1 MMGLRRIL
9 TGSYNEVMQ
18 TEPHIQPQ
26 HLPVSLPIL
35 CIVGPTG
42 AGKTHLAMSLAEHA
56 QSIGM
61 KIELIS
67 MDSALVYRGLDIGS
81 AKPTKAER
89 AAVIHH
95 LIDILEPTEVYSAA
109 KFAND
114 AKRLCQEIRLRG
126 NIPVVV
132 GGTMLYWRAWA
143 HGLSSLPPA
152 NPHIR
157 TRLDEQGKT
166 LGWPAMHMQLM
177 KVDPITASRLMP
189 NDSQRVQRA
198 LEVYEITGTPMSTL
212 LADSPS
218 EDGREGSAI
227 PDWINLVSLEPSD
240 RARLHANLEKRFDE
254 MLNGG
259 LIAEVEKLR
268 ANCALHPD
276 LPAIRSVGYRQ
287 VWEYLDGQSNWDQM
301 RYKALAATRQLG
313 KRQLTWLR
321 AIAGRN
327 TFDPF
332 NPSGLALA
340 LEYCKQHLA

>member
-1 MMGLRRIL
+1 
-9 TGSYNEVMQ
+9 MQ
-18 TEPHIQPQ
+18 TEPYIQPMQ
-26 HLPVSLPIL
+26 SPEPFSTI

-56 QSIGM
+56 KSIGLN
-61 KIELIS
+61 IELIS

-81 AKPTKAER
+81 AKPTKEEQ
-89 AAVIHH
+89 AAVVHH

-109 KFAND
+109 RFAKD
-114 AKRLCQEIRLRG
+114 AKRLCEEIRSRG

-152 NPHIR
+152 NPEIR
-157 TRLDEQGKT
+157 IRLEEQAKAI
-166 LGWPAMHMQLM
+166 GWPAMHTHLSQ
-177 KVDPITASRLMP
+177 VDPVTAARLMP

-198 LEVYEITGTPMSTL
+198 LEVLEITGKPMSTL
-212 LADSPS
+212 LAESPS

-227 PDWINLVSLEPSD
+227 PPWINLVSLEPSD
-240 RARLHANLEKRFDE
+240 RKRLHLNLEKRFDE
-254 MLNGG
+254 MLSGG
-259 LIAEVEKLR
+259 LMEEVETLR
-268 ANCALHPD
+268 KNTALHAD

-287 VWEYLDGQSNWDQM
+287 VWEYLDGQIDWEQM

-321 AIAGRN
+321 AIAGRK

-332 NPSGLALA
+332 NPSELKAALD
-340 LEYCKQHLA
+340 YCKANLK

>member
-1 MMGLRRIL
+1 
-9 TGSYNEVMQ
+9 MQ
-18 TEPHIQPQ
+18 TEPYIQPMQ
-26 HLPVSLPIL
+26 SSGPFSTI

-56 QSIGM
+56 KTIGLC
-61 KIELIS
+61 IELIS

-81 AKPTKAER
+81 AKPTKAEQ
-89 AAVIHH
+89 ATVVHH

-109 KFAND
+109 RFAKD
-114 AKRLCQEIRLRG
+114 AKRLCEEIRNRG

-143 HGLSSLPPA
+143 HGLSTLPPA
-152 NPHIR
+152 DPEIR
-157 TRLDEQGKT
+157 VRLEEQAKVI
-166 LGWPAMHMQLM
+166 GWPAMHTQLAQ
-177 KVDPITASRLMP
+177 VDPITAARLMP

-198 LEVYEITGTPMSTL
+198 LEVFKITGKPMSAL
-212 LADSPS
+212 LAESPS

-227 PDWINLVSLEPSD
+227 PPWINLVSLEPSD
-240 RARLHANLEKRFDE
+240 RARLHLNLEKRFDE
-254 MLNGG
+254 MLSGG
-259 LIAEVEKLR
+259 LLEEVEALR
-268 ANCALHPD
+268 KNTALHAD

-287 VWEYLDGQSNWDQM
+287 VWEYLDGQIDAEQM

-332 NPSGLALA
+332 NPNELKAALD
-340 LEYCKQHLA
+340 YCKLNLK

>member
-1 MMGLRRIL
+1 
-9 TGSYNEVMQ
+9 MQ
-18 TEPHIQPQ
+18 TEPYIQPMQ
-26 HLPVSLPIL
+26 SPEPFSTI

-56 QSIGM
+56 KSIGLN
-61 KIELIS
+61 IELIS

-81 AKPTKAER
+81 AKPTKAEQ
-89 AAVIHH
+89 AAVVHH

-109 KFAND
+109 RFAKD
-114 AKRLCQEIRLRG
+114 AKRLCEEIRGRG

-152 NPHIR
+152 NPEIR
-157 TRLDEQGKT
+157 ARLEEQAKEI
-166 LGWPAMHMQLM
+166 GWPAMHTQLSQ
-177 KVDPITASRLMP
+177 VDPMTAARLMP

-198 LEVYEITGTPMSTL
+198 LEVFEITGKPMSTL
-212 LADSPS
+212 LAESPS

-227 PDWINLVSLEPSD
+227 PPWINLVSLEPSD
-240 RARLHANLEKRFDE
+240 RARLHLNLEKRFDE
-254 MLNGG
+254 MLSGG
-259 LIAEVEKLR
+259 LMEEVEALR
-268 ANCALHPD
+268 KNTALHAD

-287 VWEYLDGQSNWDQM
+287 VWEYLDGQIDLAQM

-321 AIAGRN
+321 AIAGRK

-332 NPSGLALA
+332 NPTELKAALD
-340 LEYCKQHLA
+340 YCKENLK

>member
-1 MMGLRRIL
+1 
-9 TGSYNEVMQ
+9 MQ
-18 TEPHIQPQ
+18 TEPYIQPQ
-26 HLPVSLPIL
+26 HSPVNAPIL

-42 AGKTHLAMSLAEHA
+42 AGKTHLAMSLADYA
-56 QSIGM
+56 KSIGRT
-61 KIELIS
+61 IELIS

-81 AKPTKAER
+81 AKPTNAER
-89 AAVIHH
+89 AAVTHH
-95 LIDILEPTEVYSAA
+95 LVDILEPTEVYSAA

-114 AKRLCQEIRLRG
+114 AKHLCEEIRARG

-152 NPHIR
+152 DAEIR
-157 TRLDEQGKT
+157 ARLDKQGKA
-166 LGWPAMHMQLM
+166 LGWPAMHAELM
-177 KVDPITASRLMP
+177 KVDPITAARLMP

-198 LEVYEITGTPMSTL
+198 LEVYEITGKPMSIL
-212 LADSPS
+212 LADAPS

-227 PDWINLVSLEPSD
+227 PAWINLVSLEPSD

-254 MLNGG
+254 MLSRGFMT
-259 LIAEVEKLR
+259 EVEKLR
-268 ANCALHPD
+268 ANPALHPD

-287 VWEYLDGQSNWDQM
+287 AWEYLDGQVDWDEM

-332 NPSGLALA
+332 NPDGLKAA
-340 LEYCKQHLA
+340 LEYCKQSFK

>member
-1 MMGLRRIL
+1 
-9 TGSYNEVMQ
+9 
-18 TEPHIQPQ
+18 
-26 HLPVSLPIL
+26 
-35 CIVGPTG
+35 
-42 AGKTHLAMSLAEHA
+42 MSLAEYA
-56 QSIGM
+56 KSIGLA
-61 KIELIS
+61 IELIS

-81 AKPTKAER
+81 AKPTKTEQ

-95 LIDILEPTEVYSAA
+95 LIDIIDPTEVYSAA
-109 KFAND
+109 RFAKD
-114 AKRLCQEIRLRG
+114 ANRLCDEIRERG

-152 NPHIR
+152 NPEIR
-157 TRLDEQGKT
+157 ARLDEEGKT
-166 LGWPAMHMQLM
+166 IGWPAMHDKLAT
-177 KVDPITASRLMP
+177 VDPNTAARLKP

-198 LEVYEITGTPMSTL
+198 LEVFEITGKPMSEL

-227 PDWINLVSLEPSD
+227 PSWIDLVSLEPSD
-240 RARLHANLEKRFDE
+240 RKRLHLNLEKRFDE
-254 MLNGG
+254 MLTAGF
-259 LIAEVEKLR
+259 IDEVK
-268 ANCALHPD
+268 ALHANPGLHAD

-287 VWEYLDGQSNWDQM
+287 AWEFLNGEINAEQM

-321 AIAGRN
+321 AIEGRK

-332 NPSGLALA
+332 NAEEMKA
-340 LEYCKQHLA
+340 AVDYCKKNLKN

>member
-1 MMGLRRIL
+1 
-9 TGSYNEVMQ
+9 MQ
-18 TEPHIQPQ
+18 TEPYIQPMQ
-26 HLPVSLPIL
+26 SSGPFSTI

-56 QSIGM
+56 KTIGLC
-61 KIELIS
+61 IELIS

-81 AKPTKAER
+81 AKPTKAEQ
-89 AAVIHH
+89 ATVVHH

-109 KFAND
+109 RFAKD
-114 AKRLCQEIRLRG
+114 AKRLCEEIRNRG

-143 HGLSSLPPA
+143 HGLSTLPPA
-152 NPHIR
+152 DPEIR
-157 TRLDEQGKT
+157 VRLEEQAKVI
-166 LGWPAMHMQLM
+166 GWPAMHTQLAQ
-177 KVDPITASRLMP
+177 VDPITAARLMP

-198 LEVYEITGTPMSTL
+198 LEVFKITGKPMSAL
-212 LADSPS
+212 LAESPS

-227 PDWINLVSLEPSD
+227 PPWINLVSLEPSD
-240 RARLHANLEKRFDE
+240 RARLHLNLEKRFDE
-254 MLNGG
+254 MLSSG
-259 LIAEVEKLR
+259 LLEEVEALR
-268 ANCALHPD
+268 KNTALHAD

-287 VWEYLDGQSNWDQM
+287 VWEYLDGQIDAEQM

-332 NPSGLALA
+332 NPNELKAALD
-340 LEYCKQHLA
+340 YCKLNLK

>member
-1 MMGLRRIL
+1 
-9 TGSYNEVMQ
+9 MQ
-18 TEPHIQPQ
+18 TEPYIQPK
-26 HLPVSLPIL
+26 HAPDEVPTL

-56 QSIGM
+56 KSIGLM
-61 KIELIS
+61 IELIS

-81 AKPTKAER
+81 AKPTQSEQ

-95 LIDILEPTEVYSAA
+95 LIDIIDPTEAYSAA
-109 KFAND
+109 RFAND
-114 AKRLCQEIRLRG
+114 AKRLCTEIRARG

-152 NPHIR
+152 NPEIR
-157 TRLDEQGKT
+157 ARLDEEGKAI
-166 LGWPAMHMQLM
+166 GWPAMHEKLTQL
-177 KVDPITASRLMP
+177 DPKTAARLKP

-198 LEVYEITGTPMSTL
+198 LEVYEITGKPMSEL

-227 PDWINLVSLEPSD
+227 PPWINLVSLEPSD
-240 RARLHANLEKRFDE
+240 RKRLHLNLEKRFDE
-254 MLNGG
+254 MLAAGFMDEVKALRTNNG
-259 LIAEVEKLR
+259 
-268 ANCALHPD
+268 LHAD

-287 VWEYLDGQSNWDQM
+287 AWEFLNGEIDAEEM

-321 AIAGRN
+321 AIEGRKI
-327 TFDPF
+327 FDPF
-332 NPSGLALA
+332 NPEELKAALD
-340 LEYCKQHLA
+340 YCKSNLIETSR

>member
-1 MMGLRRIL
+1 
-9 TGSYNEVMQ
+9 MQ
-18 TEPHIQPQ
+18 TEPHIQPMQ
-26 HLPVSLPIL
+26 PSKQDPIL

-56 QSIGM
+56 QSIGQT
-61 KIELIS
+61 IELIS

-81 AKPTKAER
+81 AKPSKVER

-109 KFAND
+109 RFAND
-114 AKRLCQEIRLRG
+114 AKKLCKEIRERG

-143 HGLSSLPPA
+143 YGLSSLPPA
-152 NPHIR
+152 NPEIR
-157 TRLDEQGKT
+157 ARLDEEGKT
-166 LGWPAMHMQLM
+166 VGWPAMHQKLAQI
-177 KVDPITASRLMP
+177 DPKTAQRLEP

-198 LEVYEITGTPMSTL
+198 LEVFEITGKPMSDL
-212 LADSPS
+212 LAQSPS
-218 EDGREGSAI
+218 EDGREGSTI
-227 PDWINLVSLEPSD
+227 PDWINLVSLEPAD
-240 RARLHANLEKRFDE
+240 RKRLHQNLEKRFDE
-254 MLNGG
+254 MLAAGF
-259 LIAEVEKLR
+259 LDEVKVLR
-268 ANCALHPD
+268 TNPELHAD

-287 VWEYLDGQSNWDQM
+287 AWEYLNGEIDLEQM

-321 AIAGRN
+321 AITGRK

-332 NPSGLALA
+332 NPHEMKAA
-340 LEYCKQHLA
+340 IEYCKNSL

>member
-1 MMGLRRIL
+1 MP
-9 TGSYNEVMQ
+9 
-18 TEPHIQPQ
+18 TEPYIQPM
-26 HLPVSLPIL
+26 HAPDEVSTL

-56 QSIGM
+56 KSIGLT
-61 KIELIS
+61 IELIS

-81 AKPTKAER
+81 AKPTKSEQ

-95 LIDILEPTEVYSAA
+95 LIDIIDPTEVYSAA
-109 KFAND
+109 RFAND
-114 AKRLCQEIRLRG
+114 AKRLCTEIRARG

-152 NPHIR
+152 NPEIR
-157 TRLDEQGKT
+157 ARLDEEGKAI
-166 LGWPAMHMQLM
+166 GWPAMHDKLA
-177 KVDPITASRLMP
+177 KVDPKTAARLKP

-198 LEVYEITGTPMSTL
+198 LEVYEITGKPMSIL

-227 PDWINLVSLEPSD
+227 PSWIKLVSLEPSD
-240 RARLHANLEKRFDE
+240 RKRLHLNLEKRFDE
-254 MLNGG
+254 MLAAGFMDEVKALRTNTG
-259 LIAEVEKLR
+259 LHA
-268 ANCALHPD
+268 D

-287 VWEYLDGQSNWDQM
+287 AWEFLNGEIDAEEM

-321 AIAGRN
+321 AIDGRS

-332 NPSGLALA
+332 NPEELKAALD
-340 LEYCKQHLA
+340 YCKSNLIQK

>member
-1 MMGLRRIL
+1 
-9 TGSYNEVMQ
+9 MQ
-18 TEPHIQPQ
+18 TESNIQPP
-26 HLPVSLPIL
+26 HLSASDPIL

-56 QSIGM
+56 QSLGIT
-61 KIELIS
+61 IELIS

-81 AKPTKAER
+81 AKPTQAER
-89 AAVIHH
+89 ATVIHH
-95 LIDILEPTEVYSAA
+95 LIDILDPIEVYSAA

-114 AKRLCQEIRLRG
+114 AKQLCEKIRERG

-143 HGLSSLPPA
+143 HGLSFLPPA
-152 NPHIR
+152 DAAIR
-157 TRLDEQGKT
+157 ARLDAQGKVI
-166 LGWPAMHMQLM
+166 GWPAMHTELM
-177 KVDPITASRLMP
+177 KIDPITAARLMP

-198 LEVYEITGTPMSTL
+198 IEVYEITGKPMSTL

-218 EDGREGSAI
+218 ADGREGSAI
-227 PDWINLVSLEPSD
+227 PEWINLVSLEPSD

-254 MLNGG
+254 MLSGG
-259 LIAEVEKLR
+259 LISEVEKLR
-268 ANCALHPD
+268 TNSALHPE

-287 VWEYLDGQSNWDQM
+287 IWEYLDGQTDWDEM
-301 RYKALAATRQLG
+301 RYKSLAATRKLG

-321 AIAGRN
+321 AISGRN

-332 NPSGLALA
+332 NPEELKAALD
-340 LEYCKQHLA
+340 YCKQTLVKSALIK

>member
-1 MMGLRRIL
+1 
-9 TGSYNEVMQ
+9 MQ
-18 TEPHIQPQ
+18 TEPYIQPMQ
-26 HLPVSLPIL
+26 SPEPFSTI

-56 QSIGM
+56 KSIGLN
-61 KIELIS
+61 IELIS

-81 AKPTKAER
+81 AKPTKAEQ
-89 AAVIHH
+89 AAVVHH

-109 KFAND
+109 RFAKD
-114 AKRLCQEIRLRG
+114 AKRLCEEIRGRG

-152 NPHIR
+152 NPEIR
-157 TRLDEQGKT
+157 ARLEGQAKEI
-166 LGWPAMHMQLM
+166 GWPAMHTQLSQI
-177 KVDPITASRLMP
+177 DPVTAARLMP

-198 LEVYEITGTPMSTL
+198 LEVFEITGKPMSTL
-212 LADSPS
+212 LAESPS

-227 PDWINLVSLEPSD
+227 PPWINLVSLEPSD
-240 RARLHANLEKRFDE
+240 RARLHLNLEKRFDE
-254 MLNGG
+254 MLSGG
-259 LIAEVEKLR
+259 LMEEVEALR
-268 ANCALHPD
+268 KNTALHAD

-287 VWEYLDGQSNWDQM
+287 VWEYLDGQIDLAQM

-321 AIAGRN
+321 AIAGRK

-332 NPSGLALA
+332 NPTELKAALD
-340 LEYCKQHLA
+340 YCKENLK

>member
-1 MMGLRRIL
+1 
-9 TGSYNEVMQ
+9 MQ
-18 TEPHIQPQ
+18 TEPYIQPM
-26 HLPVSLPIL
+26 HAPNGVPTL

-56 QSIGM
+56 KSIGLTL
-61 KIELIS
+61 ELIS

-81 AKPTKAER
+81 AKPTKSEQ
-89 AAVIHH
+89 AAVTHH
-95 LIDILEPTEVYSAA
+95 LIDIIDPTEVYSAA
-109 KFAND
+109 RFAND
-114 AKRLCQEIRLRG
+114 AKRLCNEIRARG

-152 NPHIR
+152 NPEIR
-157 TRLDEQGKT
+157 ALLDEEGRAI
-166 LGWPAMHMQLM
+166 GWPAMHDKLATI
-177 KVDPITASRLMP
+177 DPETATRLKP

-198 LEVYEITGTPMSTL
+198 LEVYEITGKPMSLL

-227 PDWINLVSLEPSD
+227 PSWIKLVSLEPSD
-240 RARLHANLEKRFDE
+240 RKRLHLNLEKRFDE
-254 MLNGG
+254 MLAAGFMDEVKTLRTNTG
-259 LIAEVEKLR
+259 LHA
-268 ANCALHPD
+268 D

-287 VWEYLDGQSNWDQM
+287 AWEFLNGEIDAEEM

-321 AIAGRN
+321 AIDGRS

-332 NPSGLALA
+332 NPEELKAALD
-340 LEYCKQHLA
+340 YCKNNLIQK

>member
-1 MMGLRRIL
+1 MP
-9 TGSYNEVMQ
+9 
-18 TEPHIQPQ
+18 TEPYIQPM
-26 HLPVSLPIL
+26 HAPNDIPTL

-42 AGKTHLAMSLAEHA
+42 AGKTDLAMTLAEYA
-56 QSIGM
+56 KSIGLT
-61 KIELIS
+61 IELIS

-81 AKPTKAER
+81 AKPTKAEQ
-89 AAVIHH
+89 AVVIHH
-95 LIDILEPTEVYSAA
+95 LIDIIEPNEVYSAA
-109 KFAND
+109 RFAKD
-114 AKRLCQEIRLRG
+114 AKRLCAEIRERG

-152 NPHIR
+152 NPEIR
-157 TRLDEQGKT
+157 ARLDEEGKSI
-166 LGWPAMHMQLM
+166 GWPAMHEKLA
-177 KVDPITASRLMP
+177 KVDPETAARLKP

-198 LEVYEITGTPMSTL
+198 LEVFEITGKPMSEL

-227 PDWINLVSLEPSD
+227 PPWIDLVSLEPSD
-240 RARLHANLEKRFDE
+240 RKRLHLNLEKRFDE
-254 MLNGG
+254 MLAAGFMD
-259 LIAEVEKLR
+259 EVKALR
-268 ANCALHPD
+268 ANAGLHTD

-287 VWEYLDGQSNWDQM
+287 AWEFLNGEIDAEQM

-321 AIAGRN
+321 AIEGRK

-332 NPSGLALA
+332 NPEELKAALN
-340 LEYCKQHLA
+340 YCKKNFSK